1 MSKIAIAYPMFKTY
15 FERNFNQEI
24 HSLKREDSVEDFDL
38 IVFSGGE
45 DINPEIYGEKNR
57 YSTYNSLRDKIELYW
72 LEKCIQSS
80 RKILG
85 VCRGH
90 QLINAYLGGKLVQDL
105 IEDLRQHHT
114 YYHELIFTIQQ
125 SIVSNF
131 FFDDVN
137 SMHHQGVIKEGKG
150 LITTSYHNG
159 VIESCESNNIITV
172 QFHPEFMYSTDFF
185 KYLEEEWITL

>member
-1 MSKIAIAYPMFKTY
+1 MSKIAIAYPMFKKY
-15 FERNFNQEI
+15 FEENFNQEI
-24 HSLKREDSVEDFDL
+24 HLLKKGDNIEEFNLV
-38 IVFSGGE
+38 IFSGGE

-105 IEDLRQHHT
+105 
-114 YYHELIFTIQQ
+114 
-125 SIVSNF
+125 S
-131 FFDDVN
+131 
-137 SMHHQGVIKEGKG
+137 
-150 LITTSYHNG
+150 
-159 VIESCESNNIITV
+159 
-172 QFHPEFMYSTDFF
+172 
-185 KYLEEEWITL
+185 

>member
-1 MSKIAIAYPMFKTY
+1 MSKIAIAYPMFKKY
-15 FERNFNQEI
+15 FEENFNQEI
-24 HSLKREDSVEDFDL
+24 HLLKKGDNIEEFNLV
-38 IVFSGGE
+38 IFSGGE

-105 IEDLRQHHT
+105 SKDLKQDHS

-125 SIVSNF
+125 SIVGNF
-131 FFDDVN
+131 FYDGVN